1 MANEDDPKPRPASAA
16 ASAKPAASA
25 PKPVARV
32 AKPAAPAKPA
42 KKEIHVHHLTEE
54 EKGGIDKATKIG
66 LMIAGGLAVVAAI
79 VLMVVM
85 NTKNDHDAKR
95 KAYEDM
101 VAGYKNKIVN
111 ITASTDEAT
120 IEAAVKE
127 VTEGKPKWINHSDA
141 GQIDSALSRAKNNLE
156 GGKEKRKIAAQLKE
170 IEEKLKSDTSLTAD
184 QIKDMRRSLEEVANK
199 MQSQGPEAIARV
211 AMAQNTASRL
221 YATHLVEDPKKAIA
235 AGENARLLL
244 VRCQAAEDELKP
256 LVDEAYRDKNEELKS
271 FYGGLYEQAVAT
283 TDQLVTKIFTPAEI
297 DGLPWTDCLAGAQ
310 AGYWNASTAQGFS
323 HRVDKGALTIIGP
336 EPGATRQPI
345 LAIGDRE
352 QWRSFVADLE
362 FTVSKGGFQIFFH
375 LGKGAS
381 DQTPSKT
388 WEAEGDSP
396 ELRTDKTYRAKVEM
410 IGSHLTIT
418 FAGSDNDID
427 LQGIGANETLKWTKT
442 RKGAIG
448 LVIPPGARIK
458 FTRFQVKELR

>member
-1 MANEDDPKPRPASAA
+1 MANEEDPTPRPSAA
-16 ASAKPAASA
+16 PAKPAA
-25 PKPVARV
+25 KPVARV
-32 AKPAAPAKPA
+32 ARPAAPAKPA
-42 KKEIHVHHLTEE
+42 KKEIRVHHLTEE

-66 LMIAGGLAVVAAI
+66 LMVAGGLAVIAAI
-79 VLMVVM
+79 VLMVVV
-85 NTKNDHDAKR
+85 NKKSAVEAER

-101 VAGYKNKIVN
+101 VAGFKNKIVN
-111 ITASTDEAT
+111 IKPDTDEAT
-120 IEAAVKE
+120 IEAAVKD
-127 VTEGKPKWINHSDA
+127 VGEGKPKWINHPDA
-141 GQIDSALSRAKNNLE
+141 GQIDSALSRAKANLE
-156 GGKEKRKIAAQLKE
+156 SGKEKRKVAAQLKE
-170 IEEKLKSDTSLTAD
+170 IEEKLKSDASLTTD
-184 QIKDMRRSLEEVANK
+184 SIKEMRRTLEEVATK
-199 MQSQGPEAIARV
+199 MQSQGPEAVARV
-211 AMAQNTASRL
+211 AIAQNTASRL

-271 FYGGLYEQAVAT
+271 FYGGLYEQAIAT
-283 TDQLVTKIFTPAEI
+283 TDQLVTKIFTPSEI

-310 AGYWNASTAQGFS
+310 AGYWNPSSAKGFS

-336 EPGATRQPI
+336 DPEVTRQPI

-352 QWRSFVADLE
+352 QWRSFVADIE

-388 WEAEGDSP
+388 WKADGDSP
-396 ELRTDKTYRAKVEM
+396 ELRPDKTYRAKIAM

-427 LQGIGANETLKWTKT
+427 LQGIGTDETLRWTKT